1 MRCAGTIAIG
11 DNPYCLIC
19 ALMSNQ
25 SDQERILTLMCIC
38 KGQMRQDE
46 MIQICIRVPSKSFI
60 KKFLNI
66 T

>member
-25 SDQERILTLMCIC
+25 SNQDTISTLMCIC
-38 KGQMRQDE
+38 KRQMKQDQ
-46 MIQICIRVPSKSFI
+46 MLKICQQLQLALLINV
-60 KKFLNI
+60 KK

>member
-25 SDQERILTLMCIC
+25 SDQDTILTLMCIC

-46 MIQICIRVPSKSFI
+46 MIQISQQLQLTLLSNV
-60 KKFLNI
+60 KKN
-66 T
+66 

>member
-25 SDQERILTLMCIC
+25 SNQHTILTLMCIC

-46 MIQICIRVPSKSFI
+46 VIQICQQLQLTLLSNV
-60 KKFLNI
+60 KKN
-66 T
+66 